1 MLNFKLYEKVDSLE
15 KNHLFDLITN
25 ELKYKFILYILK
37 KAFNPEKIAIFYFLF
52 IWVDKD
58 ILNGTCFLRG

>member
-37 KAFNPEKIAIFYFLF
+37 KA
-52 IWVDKD
+52 
-58 ILNGTCFLRG
+58 